1 MAHAMLHTLSRAIH
15 EEVQFDADQVTSVDW
30 VRPTCCCS
38 PRRVEGGL
46 GVILGARRPYHQR
59 LHLHYGP
66 GHELPRIGVPP
77 VLAPQ

>member
-15 EEVQFDADQVTSVDW
+15 EEVQFDASGDECGLGEACQLLLAA
-30 VRPTCCCS
+30 
-38 PRRVEGGL
+38 RVEGGW
-46 GVILGARRPYHQR
+46 GVILAARLPYHQR
-59 LHLHYGP
+59 LHLHYGL